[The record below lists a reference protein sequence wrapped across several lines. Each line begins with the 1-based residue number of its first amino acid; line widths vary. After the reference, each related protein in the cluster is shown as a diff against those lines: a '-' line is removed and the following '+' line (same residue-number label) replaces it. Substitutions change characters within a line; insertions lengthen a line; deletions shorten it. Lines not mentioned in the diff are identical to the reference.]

1 MKRKLVIA
9 QAKEK
14 RTKKDLTDLIDRLQ
28 EELEIER
35 GRVEAWREFERTVE
49 KDREAEEKR
58 WEWEKAMALIKT
70 QNNRLERLNI
80 NTRDAVSLLRSAM
93 KLVCNFILEDVDKE
107 PTD

>member
-49 KDREAEEKR
+49 KDREAEEKH
-58 WEWEKAMALIKT
+58 WEKAMALIKT